1 MHRSTPHGLLSSR
14 QLAERLGV
22 SQATVLRA
30 VARGLIQPAAT
41 TPGGHRR
48 FRPEDLT
55 LLDLTSSRDRRRDG
69 RLIST
74 GEAARILGVSQHT
87 VIRAVHHGRLE
98 PDEVTP
104 GGHYR
109 FALQR
114 IRGGLRQN
122 GNSSSVHGE
131 ATA

>member
-1 MHRSTPHGLLSSR
+1 M
-14 QLAERLGV
+14 AERLGV

-30 VARGLIQPAAT
+30 VAKGLIQPAAT

-48 FRPEDLT
+48 FRPEDLS
-55 LLDLTSSRDRRRDG
+55 LLEVSQNRDRRRDG

-114 IRGGLRQN
+114 IRNGLRQN
-122 GNSSSVHGE
+122 GNQNGNGQSE

>member
-1 MHRSTPHGLLSSR
+1 
-14 QLAERLGV
+14 V

-30 VARGLIQPAAT
+30 VAKGLIQPAAT

-55 LLDLTSSRDRRRDG
+55 LVDLAHEKARRSG

-109 FALQR
+109 FALER
-114 IRGGLRQN
+114 IRGGLRHH
-122 GNSSSVHGE
+122 GNEE

>member
-1 MHRSTPHGLLSSR
+1 MHRSTSHGLLSSR
-14 QLAERLGV
+14 ELAQRLGV

-30 VARGLIQPAAT
+30 IAKGLIQPATT

-55 LLDLTSSRDRRRDG
+55 LLDLAQDKDRRRDG

-104 GGHYR
+104 GGHFR

-114 IRGGLRQN
+114 IRSGLRHHGN
-122 GNSSSVHGE
+122 GDSNRE

>member
-1 MHRSTPHGLLSSR
+1 MQRSTSHGLLSSR

-30 VARGLIQPAAT
+30 VAKGLIQPAAT

-55 LLDLTSSRDRRRDG
+55 LFDLAHDKDRRRDG

-114 IRGGLRQN
+114 IRSGLRNHEN
-122 GNSSSVHGE
+122 GNGE
-131 ATA
+131 AMP

>member
-1 MHRSTPHGLLSSR
+1 MQRSTPHGLLSSR
-14 QLAERLGV
+14 ELAERLGI

-30 VARGLIQPAAT
+30 VAKGLIQPATT

-55 LLDLTSSRDRRRDG
+55 LFDLAHTQARRRDG

-114 IRGGLRQN
+114 IRAGLRN
-122 GNSSSVHGE
+122 NVNGE